1 MEITHDEAV
10 NLLKYHKRMTILI
23 RDVGKIPHSCSSLDH
38 PQSSSSWHAGD
49 STSHYGININNLK
62 KKNSTTLTIEDKA
75 RALLSRHSFS
85 NLLYYLTEYGA
96 KGMTVEAFVS
106 ILLELLDT
114 PEKVSKLLNIYI
126 VYIMHIHVMFVGF
139 VPKCLSYYDASL
151 QRKKLEH

>member
-1 MEITHDEAV
+1 MCFKLSILTSTQIGDQILEVNSTSFMEITHDEAV

-49 STSHYGININNLK
+49 TTSHYGININNLK

-114 PEKVSKLLNIYI
+114 PEKVSKLLKICI
-126 VYIMHIHVMFVGF
+126 
-139 VPKCLSYYDASL
+139 
-151 QRKKLEH
+151 